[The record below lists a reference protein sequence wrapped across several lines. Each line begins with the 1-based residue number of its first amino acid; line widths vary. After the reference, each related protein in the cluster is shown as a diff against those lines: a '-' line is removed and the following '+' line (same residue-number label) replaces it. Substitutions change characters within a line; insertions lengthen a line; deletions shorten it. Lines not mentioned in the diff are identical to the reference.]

1 MRVSSSSCSSC
12 RYKQGMILLVD
23 VSKKGEVLH
32 RLRGHEDEIHSLSWS
47 PSVPALDQ
55 GDDAPQDPPGEEE
68 EEGRVQLDVGSV
80 RSLGLLQHKVW
91 KPRN

>member
-1 MRVSSSSCSSC
+1 
-12 RYKQGMILLVD
+12 MILLVD

-47 PSVPALDQ
+47 PGVPALYQ
-55 GDDAPQDPPGEEE
+55 GEDAPQDPPGEEE
-68 EEGRVQLDVGSV
+68 GEEGRVQLDVGSV

-91 KPRN
+91 TSRN